1 MGKKDKSFNIGD
13 LVFAKVKG
21 YPPWPAKITKTNGK
35 KYSVYFYGTGE
46 TANIKIED
54 LFNYKDSKAK
64 FATDK
69 NLKRAH
75 FREAIA
81 QIEAALEGED
91 SAPINLEEFDANAS
105 NVVVSVS
112 RLDTTA
118 MSGAGG
124 NDTTIATDLDDTNLM
139 DETVAGEE
147 ADESVSA
154 AASSAATTAAP
165 VSVEEEIVDEVATEV
180 SEKPASVSDVTDV
193 KPAVEDVISSSTSP
207 TTAASD
213 AGKGTTEPEIV
224 SRSGRKIKPK
234 RYMDEEEVP
243 QNPSKRIK
251 AEAKD
256 SPPNDAKTKPAHK
269 KPKTTAKPEVQNNL
283 LLAYT
288 TSNKCVGIKLDYM
301 KPETFEDEAAKK
313 QWEDNMRKEC
323 YILKEKIEH
332 GLVKVDSVKDRLI
345 LNPNRSRIHKDEAE
359 RFTNEMIDQED
370 ALFTERDF
378 IRLSQELRESLGLK
392 RANIDRCL
400 SLLDQYKDLELNQL
414 MLKRNADCVDTIRR
428 LRKYVGNLKQ
438 WNLSREEEDEFNK
451 KAGIIRERAAK
462 IYQSFKKMF
471 IVKEDQHF
479 WEQFC
484 EMVDE
489 FRRVTKHISESNR
502 FLITEK
508 SYQNILSDKEA
519 IKKEEE
525 ELKKLKE
532 SNKTSKKDNSQDL
545 GCDVTT
551 PMDESKDDGDNTP
564 TGIAIET
571 A

>member
-21 YPPWPAKITKTNGK
+21 YPPWPAKITKTNNK

-54 LFNYKDSKAK
+54 LFNYKDSKNK

-91 SAPINLEEFDANAS
+91 SAPINLEEFDAS
-105 NVVVSVS
+105 VVAQS
-112 RLDTTA
+112 D
-118 MSGAGG
+118 AGG
-124 NDTTIATDLDDTNLM
+124 NDTTIATDLDETNLL
-139 DETVAGEE
+139 DDTVAEE
-147 ADESVSA
+147 ADEV
-154 AASSAATTAAP
+154 SSAATTAPQAAAA
-165 VSVEEEIVDEVATEV
+165 EETVDEVATEV
-180 SEKPASVSDVTDV
+180 VEEPRAVVDV
-193 KPAVEDVISSSTSP
+193 KPPVEEIVSSSTSP
-207 TTAASD
+207 AAEATAAG
-213 AGKGTTEPEIV
+213 AKGANETEIV

-251 AEAKD
+251 AETKD
-256 SPPNDAKTKPAHK
+256 SPPNDAKPKSAHK
-269 KPKTTAKPEVQNNL
+269 KASKTTPKSDIQNNL

-288 TSNKCVGIKLDYM
+288 TSNKCVGIKLDFM

-313 QWEDNMRKEC
+313 QWEENMRKEC
-323 YILKEKIEH
+323 YVLKEKIEH
-332 GLVKVDSVKDRLI
+332 GIVKVDSIKERLV
-345 LNPNRSRIHKDEAE
+345 LNPNRSRIHKEEAE

-400 SLLDQYKDLELNQL
+400 SLLDQFKDLELNQL

-438 WNLSREEEDEFNK
+438 WNLSSEEQEDFNK

-462 IYQSFKKMF
+462 IYQNFKKMF

-519 IKKEEE
+519 IRKEEE
-525 ELKKLKE
+525 EKKSNNLK
-532 SNKTSKKDNSQDL
+532 TKKDSQDQ
-545 GCDVTT
+545 GIDGDVT
-551 PMDESKDDGDNTP
+551 PMDESKDDEEKIP
-564 TGIAIET
+564 SGIAIET

>member
-21 YPPWPAKITKTNGK
+21 YPPWPAKITKTNNK

-54 LFNYKDSKAK
+54 LFNYKDSKNK

-91 SAPINLEEFDANAS
+91 SAPINLEELDAS
-105 NVVVSVS
+105 VVGQS
-112 RLDTTA
+112 DA
-118 MSGAGG
+118 AGAAAAGGG
-124 NDTTIATDLDDTNLM
+124 NDTTIATDLDETNAL
-139 DETVAGEE
+139 DETVAEE
-147 ADESVSA
+147 ADEVM
-154 AASSAATTAAP
+154 SAATTAVAAAAD
-165 VSVEEEIVDEVATEV
+165 ETVDEIATEAEV
-180 SEKPASVSDVTDV
+180 AEEQTVAADV
-193 KPAVEDVISSSTSP
+193 KPAVEEAVSSSTSP
-207 TTAASD
+207 APDAA
-213 AGKGTTEPEIV
+213 KGTPETELV

-243 QNPSKRIK
+243 QNPSKRLK
-251 AEAKD
+251 AETKD
-256 SPPNDAKTKPAHK
+256 SPPSDAKTKANK
-269 KPKTTAKPEVQNNL
+269 KSNKTAPKSDIQNNL

-288 TSNKCVGIKLDYM
+288 TSNKCVGIKLDYL
-301 KPETFEDEAAKK
+301 KPDVFEDEAAKK
-313 QWEDNMRKEC
+313 HWEDNMRKEC
-323 YILKEKIEH
+323 YVLKEKIEH
-332 GLVKVDSVKDRLI
+332 GLVKVDSLKERIV
-345 LNPNRSRIHKDEAE
+345 LNPNRTRIHKDEAE

-400 SLLDQYKDLELNQL
+400 SLLDQFKDLELNQL

-438 WNLSREEEDEFNK
+438 WNLTAEEQEDFNK

-484 EMVDE
+484 EMVEE

-525 ELKKLKE
+525 EGKKTNNLKSSKKE
-532 SNKTSKKDNSQDL
+532 SQDQ
-545 GCDVTT
+545 GIGGDVT
-551 PMDESKDDGDNTP
+551 PMDESKDDEEKTAS
-564 TGIAIET
+564 GIAIET